1 MNAPRDFIAIAC
13 ETTGLDI
20 CSSRVVE
27 LGCIEVGD
35 GELTGRH
42 LHAVINPEMLDQHQ
56 MSTEFHGLSSAT
68 LDKANPFSKHASQF
82 VELISGRTVVLA
94 GSTVDHVF
102 FDAELARAGFP
113 PLSSIAES
121 VIDGP
126 LLLKSAESARGAVR
140 HPITTPGKIALALSA
155 AEQAAMAVIAILSPS
170 PSIAHENSV
179 NRPSR

>member
-35 GELTGRH
+35 GALTGNH
-42 LHAVINPEMLDQHQ
+42 FHAVINPGKLDQHQ
-56 MSTEFHGLSSAT
+56 MSTQFHGLSSAT
-68 LDKANPFSKHASQF
+68 LDKASPFADYASDF
-82 VELISGRTVVLA
+82 VGLISGRTVVLA

-126 LLLKSAESARGAVR
+126 LLLKSAEPARGATR
-140 HPITTPGKIALALSA
+140 LPFPTSGSIALALSA

-170 PSIAHENSV
+170 PSIAHESSV